1 MSDLRH
7 ANDEHISELNS
18 QLESMDEAHRSLR
31 ATTAAATSVREQRFR
46 VDINPGGTRSQVAS
60 AAASAAAKAAAA
72 AAAEAAKDTLAA
84 QKAELEVG

>member
-1 MSDLRH
+1 
-7 ANDEHISELNS
+7 
-18 QLESMDEAHRSLR
+18 
-31 ATTAAATSVREQRFR
+31 